1 MMDRYK
7 NICIIMDQFYQNIE
21 DNINS
26 ESKENINKLLKI
38 ISYYIQRSF
47 KPSILSIKDY
57 EDMQNMYNK
66 KNAYIIKKITY

>member
-26 ESKENINKLLKI
+26 ESKENINKLI

>member
-1 MMDRYK
+1 MMDKYK

-21 DNINS
+21 DNINT

-38 ISYYIQRSF
+38 ISYHIQRSF

-66 KNAYIIKKITY
+66 KCIYH